1 MASSRCSDDGI
12 HQDAGQFTYLIDLRM
27 HQAFRPQ
34 PAKRDETLWYRL
46 HRLAKRAPKTVGH
59 EFSEVAAAKRF
70 SMRSAWSSG
79 SSPICREGKLS
90 DCTLPLMVV
99 FSTLAWYKIPHLVI
113 PFLEGQLEFL
123 APSCADK
130 LSLFF
135 LVGAFAGHCSFQG
148 CCSCSSTDM
157 RHKANDSL
165 LVLRIN
171 RTGSNRSRWG

>member
-1 MASSRCSDDGI
+1 MEDYGIVFIVWLNLPQKLLAMSFQRLRRPEFFRCGQGSRLLVEDTLEGGSMELGI
-12 HQDAGQFTYLIDLRM
+12 FSNLSGG
-27 HQAFRPQ
+27 
-34 PAKRDETLWYRL
+34 PAIRL
-46 HRLAKRAPKTVGH
+46 YFA
-59 EFSEVAAAKRF
+59 
-70 SMRSAWSSG
+70 
-79 SSPICREGKLS
+79 
-90 DCTLPLMVV
+90 
-99 FSTLAWYKIPHLVI
+99 YKIPHPLI

-171 RTGSNRSRWG
+171 RTGSNRSRCG

>member
-1 MASSRCSDDGI
+1 MELGI
-12 HQDAGQFTYLIDLRM
+12 FSNLSGG
-27 HQAFRPQ
+27 
-34 PAKRDETLWYRL
+34 PAIRL
-46 HRLAKRAPKTVGH
+46 YFA
-59 EFSEVAAAKRF
+59 
-70 SMRSAWSSG
+70 
-79 SSPICREGKLS
+79 
-90 DCTLPLMVV
+90 
-99 FSTLAWYKIPHLVI
+99 YKIPHPLI

-148 CCSCSSTDM
+148 CCICSSTDM

-171 RTGSNRSRWG
+171 RTGSNR